1 MDKTKINVT
10 DHGYIQFVD
19 SLLSEHDLRAVTMMT
34 TDSLIT
40 PEMLDICHLCLV
52 FKAPMFVKLSLCNYG
67 LTVLPIN
74 HQVPIDKIEFYGTK
88 HQEIKDNII
97 KELMVSNKTM
107 ASQSLL
113 PMGTYIYF
121 LVSGPLSK
129 WISFINNNEKAD
141 EATLAYIKEIKN
153 IARTNWLAFDLFL

>member
-1 MDKTKINVT
+1 MDKTKINVL
-10 DHGYIQFVD
+10 DCGYVQFMD
-19 SLLSEHDLRAVTMMT
+19 SLLSEQDLRAVTMMT

-52 FKAPMFVKLSLCNYG
+52 FKAPMFIKLALCNYG

-74 HQVPIDKIEFYGTK
+74 HQVPIENIEFYGTQYK
-88 HQEIKDNII
+88 EIKDSII
-97 KELMVSNKTM
+97 KELYVSGKTM

-113 PMGTYIYF
+113 PIGTYIYF
-121 LVSGPLSK
+121 LVSGSLSK
-129 WISFINNNEKAD
+129 WISFINNNEKTD